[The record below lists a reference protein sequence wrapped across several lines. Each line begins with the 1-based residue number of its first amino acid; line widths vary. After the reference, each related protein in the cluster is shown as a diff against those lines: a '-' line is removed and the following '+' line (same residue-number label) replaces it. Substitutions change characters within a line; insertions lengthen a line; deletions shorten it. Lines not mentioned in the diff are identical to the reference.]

1 MMEVME
7 QLLMVH
13 HHNQEIIGLPVVAA
27 VVVKQI
33 IQLMMEVEV
42 DQAVVALAEL
52 LLVMVNMHKP
62 TLVVAVVVWA
72 ILVQNPVVKAVLV
85 SFLSHI
91 QPKYLKKL

>member
-13 HHNQEIIGLPVVAA
+13 HHNQEIIGLPVA
-27 VVVKQI
+27 VVAQDKQI

-62 TLVVAVVVWA
+62 TLVVEVVVWA
-72 ILVQNPVVKAVLV
+72 IIL
-85 SFLSHI
+85 H
-91 QPKYLKKL
+91 